1 MRTCR
6 SIWTAN
12 LAIAAALA
20 LVATTQAAESA
31 RLTAFRQGDQ
41 TSYAV
46 SLAPEMANKEV
57 DGVDVVVLFDTS
69 ASQQGAYRETAL
81 EALKTLVAGL
91 RPTDRVQIVAVDL
104 DARDVTTEFVA
115 GNDAA
120 VAKAIATLGE
130 QAPLGST
137 DIEAGLTAA
146 ISKFDCGEVRE
157 SRDPLHRRRRQHG
170 QPARRP
176 DDGSAGREAA
186 RRPRPDVELRHWP
199 AGRRGIA
206 RRPRQPV
213 GRQLVRRRANRLA
226 RRSRR
231 RRRRPRPRG
240 ERSQRPSRRQESRRL
255 VARRRRLADQGSD
268 PQRVGPSLPHGVSS
282 VAGRPRHGDRRSH
295 SGRDLE
301 AGRSASR
308 GRRQRWQ
315 AGRFR
320 LDRPAGSREQR
331 QRVPGRHRRR
341 RQPRRRPDAADAW
354 GRPASR
360 KSPV

>member
-31 RLTAFRQGDQ
+31 RLSAFRQGDQ

-81 EALKTLVAGL
+81 EALKTLAAGL

-120 VAKAIATLGE
+120 VAQAIATLGA

-137 DIEAGLTAA
+137 DIEAGLNAA
-146 ISKFDCGEVRE
+146 MNKFAEAKSANRAILYIGDGA
-157 SRDPLHRRRRQHG
+157 SMANLLDAPTMGPLVEKLRA
-170 QPARRP
+170 ARAP
-176 DDGSAGREAA
+176 MSSYAIGPQVDAELLAVLANQSGGNLYVAEPLVWQDEAA
-186 RRPRPDVELRHWP
+186 GVDDARARDENVRNAQNVGKNLAAWSRAAVAWPTKAQIPSELGQAYP
-199 AGRRGIA
+199 TAF
-206 RRPRQPV
+206 
-213 GRQLVRRRANRLA
+213 
-226 RRSRR
+226 
-231 RRRRPRPRG
+231 
-240 ERSQRPSRRQESRRL
+240 PSTLR
-255 VARRRRLADQGSD
+255 
-268 PQRVGPSLPHGVSS
+268 
-282 VAGRPRHGDRRSH
+282 
-295 SGRDLE
+295 
-301 AGRSASR
+301 
-308 GRRQRWQ
+308 
-315 AGRFR
+315 
-320 LDRPAGSREQR
+320 
-331 QRVPGRHRRR
+331 
-341 RQPRRRPDAADAW
+341 
-354 GRPASR
+354 
-360 KSPV
+360 